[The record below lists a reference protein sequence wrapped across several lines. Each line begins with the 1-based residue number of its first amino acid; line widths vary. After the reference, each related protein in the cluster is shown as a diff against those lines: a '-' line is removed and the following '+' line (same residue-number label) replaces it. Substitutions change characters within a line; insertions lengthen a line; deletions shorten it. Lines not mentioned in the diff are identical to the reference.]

1 MAAHTYYGD
10 LSRLSRMC
18 APPEGVCRVSAGGV
32 LLVLGLQGVSEP
44 ERGQAFMSLCGP
56 TAGPPVLF
64 GYGSLVTIDDCK
76 TMCLF
81 PSVIRDD
88 PSSNG
93 PSAFCN
99 GTSKSG
105 LTSVC

>member
-56 TAGPPVLF
+56 TCIRILSCSDTDLWSPSTTVKPCVF
-64 GYGSLVTIDDCK
+64 SLLSSGMTLHQTVQVH
-76 TMCLF
+76 
-81 PSVIRDD
+81 SVM
-88 PSSNG
+88 
-93 PSAFCN
+93 
-99 GTSKSG
+99 G
-105 LTSVC
+105 LQGLG